1 MRKTFKYRLLPT
13 AHQKKSLQ
21 FSLDACRYVYN
32 QTLGSRKRAW
42 EERKETLS
50 RYDTSNFLPD
60 WKKEKPDLE
69 NAHSQCLQNAQLRV
83 ELAFRAFF
91 RRMKAGETPGY
102 PRFRGRDRYDS
113 FTFPQSG
120 FRLNDDK
127 LSLSKVGSVRI
138 RKHRE
143 IEGSVKTLTVRRTPT
158 DKWWAAFSCEVEPEP
173 LPPVNSVVG
182 IDVGLAFFATLSTGE
197 KIANPRFFKTEEK
210 NLAEAQ
216 QKLSKTEKGTPER
229 AKKRKIVAHVHERIV
244 NKRKDFAHK
253 LSHRLVKE
261 NQVIAFEKLNIKDMM
276 DNHTNIFGHKL
287 NKNISDVAWNQFM
300 NYTTYKAECAGRQVV
315 FVNPR
320 NTSKMCSRCGQLVEK
335 TLADRVHRCSC
346 GLVLDRDEN
355 AAINIL
361 SLGLKTLG
369 LAPGSRLL

>member
-1 MRKTFKYRLLPT
+1 MRKTFLYRLHPT
-13 AHQKKSLQ
+13 HGQKTKLEA
-21 FSLDACRYVYN
+21 FLNACRWTYN
-32 QTLGSRKRAW
+32 KTLETRKEAW
-42 EERKETLS
+42 EKRQESVSL
-50 RYDTSNFLPD
+50 YDANHFLPQ
-60 WKKEKPDLE
+60 WKEDNPDLT
-69 NAHSQCLQNAQLRV
+69 NAFSQCLQNAQLRV
-83 ELAFRAFF
+83 DLAFKAFF
-91 RRMKAGETPGY
+91 RRVKAGEALGY
-102 PRFRGRDRYDS
+102 PRFKGKDRYDS

-120 FRLNDDK
+120 FKLVDSK

-158 DKWWAAFSCEVEPEP
+158 GKWWAAFSCEVEPEP
-173 LPPVNSVVG
+173 LPRIKAVVG
-182 IDVGLAFFATLSTGE
+182 IDVGLASFATLSTGE
-197 KIANPRFFKTEEK
+197 KIANPRFFNTDAVK
-210 NLAEAQ
+210 LAKAQ
-216 QKLSKTEKGTPER
+216 RRLCKVDKGTPD
-229 AKKRKIVAHVHERIV
+229 KIKWRTKVSRIYEKTT
-244 NKRKDFAHK
+244 NRRNDFAHK

-276 DNHTNIFGHKL
+276 GNHTNIFGHKL
-287 NKNISDVAWNQFM
+287 NKSISDVAWNQFT

-335 TLADRVHRCSC
+335 TLANRVHRCSC